1 MASGSPGLREAFENI
16 GDYIDRTL
24 ITVNDTPITVLSLV
38 VFVSVLLA
46 VIVLSRVLASTVASR
61 VGRRFQVDPGTEFAV
76 RRLIQYA
83 LTVAGVIFAFQF
95 LGVDFSTLAV
105 FFGFLSVGIGFGLQ
119 NITSNFVSGLI
130 LLFERPIQVG
140 DFVTVGDVEGDV
152 LRINMRS
159 TTVRSVRNISIIVP
173 NSSFVSNEVINWSH
187 GESRVALWV
196 DVGVSYG
203 SDLAA
208 VVSALGDVAEEH
220 AEVLST
226 PPPEVRLVGFG
237 DSSWNM
243 RLIAWIEDP
252 HANRRLTSE
261 LNMAIVQ
268 KFRER
273 GVEIPFPQR
282 DVHFKNQLTTAPGD
296 V

>member
-1 MASGSPGLREAFENI
+1 MPETLEDI
-16 GDYIDRTL
+16 GDFVDRTL
-24 ITVNDTPITVLSLV
+24 ITVNDTPITVLSLA
-38 VFVSVLLA
+38 VFLA
-46 VIVLSRVLASTVASR
+46 VLAVVILASRLLASTVASR
-61 VGRRFQVDPGTEFAV
+61 VARRFEVDRGTEFAV
-76 RRLIQYA
+76 RRLVQYA
-83 LTVAGVIFAFQF
+83 LTVAGVVFAFQF

-208 VVSALGDVAEEH
+208 VVSSLEDVAEEH
-220 AEVLST
+220 PEVLSN
-226 PPPEVRLVGFG
+226 PAPEVRLVDFG

-252 HANRRLTSE
+252 HTNRRLTSD

-282 DVHFKNQLTTAPGD
+282 DVHFKNQLTTAPSD

>member
-1 MASGSPGLREAFENI
+1 LPEVLEDI
-16 GDYIDRTL
+16 GDFVDRTL
-24 ITVNDTPITVLSLV
+24 ITVNDTPITVLSLA
-38 VFVSVLLA
+38 VFLSVLA
-46 VIVLSRVLASTVASR
+46 IAILASRLIASAVAGR
-61 VGRRFQVDPGTEFAV
+61 VARRFEVDAGTEFAV
-76 RRLIQYA
+76 RRLVQYA
-83 LTVAGVIFAFQF
+83 LTVAGVVFAFQF

-119 NITSNFVSGLI
+119 NVTSNFVSGLI

-140 DFVTVGDVEGDV
+140 DFVTVGDIEGDV

-203 SDLAA
+203 SDLEA
-208 VVSALGDVAEEH
+208 VVGALADVAEEH
-220 AEVLST
+220 PEVLSA
-226 PPPEVRLVGFG
+226 PPPEVRLVDFG

-243 RLIAWIEDP
+243 RLIAWIADP
-252 HANRRLTSE
+252 HTNRRLTSE

-282 DVHFKNQLTTAPGD
+282 DVHFKNQLTTAPRD
-296 V
+296 A